1 MLLNEMRG
9 IFVNY
14 LKACF
19 VLFCF
24 VLFFFCFCFFI
35 VLPFFHK
42 AYYPAKLIKT
52 EGLQMDESKKDNEN
66 RKPSP
71 NLGQNL
77 PL

>member
-9 IFVNY
+9 IIVNY

-19 VLFCF
+19 VLFCVVF
-24 VLFFFCFCFFI
+24 WFCCFLI